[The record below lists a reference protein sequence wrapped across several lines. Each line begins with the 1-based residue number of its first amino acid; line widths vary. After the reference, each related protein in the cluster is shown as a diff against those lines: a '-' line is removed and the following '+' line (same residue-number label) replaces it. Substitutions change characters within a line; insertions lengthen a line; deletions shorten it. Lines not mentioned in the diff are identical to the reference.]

1 VDRISRKELKTDKF
15 VAEVSETVEFFQA
28 HRRQIMRYGSVVL
41 AVLVLLAAFGW
52 YRRHQRT
59 VRQEALNAALAI
71 YNAPVGQTGNPF
83 LPGYPSEEERNKAA
97 LKAFSDLVARYP
109 RSDEGLIATYYLGT
123 MAADRGDLAEAE
135 KHLRQVAESGAGN
148 YASLAKVALADLYRS
163 QGKIAEGEKLLR
175 SLIEKPTDFVSR
187 EHATILLAEL
197 IKESRPEEAR
207 KLLEPLRTERS
218 VISRHSLSVL
228 AELPQK

>member
-1 VDRISRKELKTDKF
+1 MDRISRKELKTDKF
-15 VAEVSETVEFFQA
+15 VAEVSETVEFFQE
-28 HRRQIMRYGSVVL
+28 HRRQIIRYGSIVL
-41 AVLVLLAAFGW
+41 AVLVLLAAGMW
-52 YRRHQRT
+52 YRRHQRA

-83 LPGYPSEEERNKAA
+83 LPGYPSEEEKNKAA
-97 LKAFSDLVARYP
+97 LKAFSDLVARYSG
-109 RSDEGLIATYYLGT
+109 SDEALIATYYLGT

-135 KHLRQVAESGAGN
+135 KRLRQVAESRHPQ
-148 YASLAKVALADLYRS
+148 YASLAKVALADIYRAL
-163 QGKIAEGEKLLR
+163 GKIAEGEKLLR

-197 IKESRPEEAR
+197 IKDSRPEEAR
-207 KLLEPLRTERS
+207 KLLEPLRTSRS
-218 VISRHSLSVL
+218 VISRHSLTVL

>member
-1 VDRISRKELKTDKF
+1 MDRITRKELKTDRF
-15 VAEVSETVEFFQA
+15 VTEVSETVEFFTA
-28 HRRQIMRYGSVVL
+28 HRREIIRYGAIAL
-41 AVLVLLAAFGW
+41 AVLVLLAAGNW
-52 YRRHQRT
+52 YRRYQRAA
-59 VRQEALNAALAI
+59 RQEALTQALAI

-83 LPGYPSEEERNKAA
+83 LPGYASEEEKNKAA
-97 LKAFSDLVARYP
+97 WKAFSDLATRHA

-135 KHLRQVAESGAGN
+135 RRLKQVAESRQSN
-148 YASLAKVALADLYRS
+148 YASLAKLALSDIYRA
-163 QGKIAEGEKLLR
+163 QGKLGEAEKLLR

-197 IKESRPEEAR
+197 IKDTRPEEAR

-228 AELPQK
+228 AELAPR